1 MMLRK
6 TSDPRKTSLDPAFEQ
21 TEAGMG
27 ARALWFQTAMLP
39 SIGTAQH
46 TALVSDLKSAFPE
59 IYAADDSAE
68 AAG

>member
-1 MMLRK
+1 VFRLTLGDSLTMMLRK

-46 TALVSDLKSAFPE
+46 TALVSY
-59 IYAADDSAE
+59 I
-68 AAG
+68 